1 MKKME
6 NQNQMNNDNDE
17 VEIDLLELLL
27 AMKKKLWDADVFF
40 MKVDRSCCYRR
51 ARCRKKMVSF
61 GNSVEKLYITDSF
74 SKE

>member
-27 AMKKKLWDADVFF
+27 AMKKKLWAIILAAV
-40 MKVDRSCCYRR
+40 VC
-51 ARCRKKMVSF
+51 
-61 GNSVEKLYITDSF
+61 G
-74 SKE
+74 